1 MESLDIIYNQPF
13 FRYIISFF
21 TEFDNASSASYN
33 SIMVDI
39 EQQLTGRLDQLKK
52 KTQHQLLLANA
63 ENRKVIDLQV
73 VLKVKD
79 LNSIVRFDHQRFQLP
94 IILSHDL

>member
-1 MESLDIIYNQPF
+1 
-13 FRYIISFF
+13 
-21 TEFDNASSASYN
+21 
-33 SIMVDI
+33 MVDI